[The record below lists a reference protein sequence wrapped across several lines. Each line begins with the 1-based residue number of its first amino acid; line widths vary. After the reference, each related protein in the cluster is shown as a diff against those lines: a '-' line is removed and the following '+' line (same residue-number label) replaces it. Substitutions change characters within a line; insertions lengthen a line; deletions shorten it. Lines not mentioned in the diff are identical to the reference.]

1 MCRARGAAEHAR
13 AWLRSWRSAAKR
25 APERA
30 RAWLG
35 AALEVAA
42 RHPRH
47 VLLGAIVAGL
57 LAGPRSAAAVAA
69 AALLVLALGG
79 TRLLALSAV
88 AAILAGAVVAQARL
102 AALDRTALGPLIGR
116 QLDFRA
122 TLLEHPRERAFGARV
137 AAVRLASGP
146 GRDERVLLR
155 APAHVTW
162 PDSPQPGAELA
173 VSGRLARLG
182 PFDAHERRRN
192 AHALLRAQ
200 TIRATGRR
208 RGGLLG
214 LLDGVRTRTEQAL
227 TSGLPPPQGALARGM
242 VLGQD
247 GALTEP
253 VREDFRATGLAHL
266 VAASGANVLLLATLV
281 LAIATAAG
289 LGLSARLWLA
299 IASVTAYV
307 PLAGGGPSIQRAA
320 VMGTAGL
327 VAALAGRPSS
337 RWYAL
342 LLAAAVTLCLN
353 PRAAEDP
360 GWQLSFAAVVAM
372 LALVPPLWASLRARG
387 VPRGLAEALAVT
399 IAATL
404 GTGPL
409 VAVHFE
415 RVSLVSLPANVL
427 AAPAVAPIMWLGT
440 IAGAAAQL
448 APTLAAHVAE
458 LAALPL
464 AYLTWL
470 ADRAAAL
477 PFAEVEIRAP
487 GIAAVAATYLG
498 AAAAAVA
505 WRRVAVR
512 RAARPPVTPSRA
524 RRAGRAACALVACGG
539 AIAGVALAARPPQ
552 PPRDLTVSFLDV
564 GQGDATLI
572 QHGAAA
578 VLVDTG
584 PAGGPILGRLREAG
598 VRRLDL
604 LVATHAALDHD
615 GAAAEVLEQVPVA
628 MVLDGEEGGVCR
640 STQSTDQQAY
650 TPPAATAR
658 QPVAQPPGAGVAFAE
673 APAAAGPFG
682 ARAATPIGVLAA
694 RHRVACTASDAGQLL
709 RVGPLELRVLWPHR
723 EPPAA
728 PGAEPNDRAT
738 VIHLRDGDFD
748 LLLTADAE
756 SNVTAAL
763 DLPHVEALK
772 VAHHGSDD
780 PGLPDLLRR
789 LQPRVAVISAG
800 RRNLYG
806 HPTPDT
812 TTALA
817 AAVPLVRRTDRDGTV
832 RLRVSDGRMTLLQ
845 AP

>member
-1 MCRARGAAEHAR
+1 MRARLRAVARRAAGRGAQRAR
-13 AWLRSWRSAAKR
+13 ALLRSGRPAAKR
-25 APERA
+25 VAGRGAERA
-30 RAWLG
+30 RAGLR
-35 AALEVAA
+35 ASLEIAG

-47 VLLGAIVAGL
+47 VLLAAVVAGL
-57 LAGPRSAAAVAA
+57 LAGPRSPAAIAA
-69 AALLVLALGG
+69 AALVVLALGG
-79 TRLLALSAV
+79 ARLLALGAV
-88 AAILAGAVVAQARL
+88 VAILAGAVVAQARL
-102 AALDRTALGPLIGR
+102 TALDRTALGSLIGR
-116 QLDFRA
+116 HLDLRA
-122 TLLEHPRERAFGARV
+122 TLLEHPRERAFGTRV

-146 GRDERVLLR
+146 GRGERVLLR
-155 APAHVTW
+155 ASAHVTW
-162 PDSPQPGAELA
+162 PPSSQPGAELA
-173 VSGRLARLG
+173 VSGRLAKLG
-182 PFDAHERRRN
+182 PFDAHERRRH

-227 TSGLPPPQGALARGM
+227 TSGLPPPHGALARGM

-281 LAIATAAG
+281 LAIGTAAG
-289 LGLSARLWLA
+289 LGLTARLWLA
-299 IASVTAYV
+299 IAIVAAYV

-342 LLAAAVTLCLN
+342 LLAAAVTLACN

-372 LALVPPLWASLRARG
+372 LALVPALTASLRARG
-387 VPRGLAEALAVT
+387 VSRGLAEALAVT

-409 VAVHFE
+409 VALHFE

-440 IAGAAAQL
+440 IAGATGQL

-477 PFAEVEIRAP
+477 PFAELEIRSP
-487 GIAAVAATYLG
+487 GIGAVVATYLG

-505 WRRVAVR
+505 WRRVAAR

-524 RRAGRAACALVACGG
+524 RRAARAACALVVCGG
-539 AIAGVALAARPPQ
+539 AIGGVALAARPPQ
-552 PPRDLTVSFLDV
+552 PPRDLTISFLDV

-584 PAGGPILGRLREAG
+584 PPGGRILERLREAG

-615 GAAAEVLEQVPVA
+615 GAAAEVLDEVPVA

-640 STQSTDQQAY
+640 STDPIGQQTY
-650 TPPAATAR
+650 TPP
-658 QPVAQPPGAGVAFAE
+658 V
-673 APAAAGPFG
+673 APAPAGPFG

-709 RVGPLELRVLWPHR
+709 RVGPLELRVLWPRR

-748 LLLTADAE
+748 LVLTADAE
-756 SNVTAAL
+756 SNVTAGL
-763 DLPHVEALK
+763 ELPHVEALK

-789 LQPRVAVISAG
+789 LQPGVAVISAG

-832 RLRVSDGRMTLLQ
+832 RLRVSDGRMTVLR
-845 AP
+845 PP